1 MLGTLAMATSTAVA
15 QQIPD
20 PDTQIKNKAS
30 GYFRMPG
37 MMDTVFVNSNEITTI
52 VNKKESASI
61 SPGQNIEQRNG
72 QPIILTHTLTNNG
85 NTTSTITLAAANST
99 GDDFDFT
106 DISINTQPGNHTQPK
121 STAPSTSSTSA
132 ANHSVTVDP
141 GETFTFEV
149 SAMVNSNTVA
159 GQTGQITVQAKT
171 QQGQIL
177 SQRANSIEVLQGPS
191 INIQKQ
197 IIEDNPEPGSTLTYR
212 ITGGNNGDQIAN
224 SLPISIDGTSQNKI
238 IVRDKIP
245 ANSTFQQV
253 VNADGGQPLYH
264 LIGQPELTY
273 TTQPPADLSKV
284 EEFAV
289 AFNTLQPGDQF
300 DIQFTVSV
308 NDNAAG
314 VLANTAK
321 LNYNDPVNSNNKSSS
336 AQTNTVQSS
345 LPQKQAE
352 LNYYIDNSYSDTSHA
367 AQPGDNLHLQASAA
381 GCNTNFATQ
390 DTSAITLT
398 SKKTTDTETFD
409 AIETANN
416 SGYFR
421 IIPNVPTRDASDN
434 PVSQNNGIFE
444 TLSNDVITATL
455 PQCSTN
461 QQGTT
466 AKIVIDPHGVVFN
479 GQTDEPVSGA
489 EVTLIDVAGNGNGG
503 NPGAPADV
511 FNKTGNDEISSTQTT
526 SANGRFK
533 FPYVKSSTYRIEI
546 TPPAGYQFPSQLS
559 VSDLPSDKTIREDGS
574 FGNEFELSQSG
585 AITFDTPLDPSAK
598 NTLFIEKTASTENA
612 EIGDFVNYEITVAN
626 NASSVV
632 RDVRVEDMLPFG
644 FRYEKGTALRDGSPL
659 PDPEGDQGP
668 SLTFDIGDISAN
680 GSVTLS
686 YRALLGTGAMK
697 GNGKNTAVAVSDQNI
712 QIQSNEAQH
721 TIDVRGGVFTDKGY
735 IIGKVFADCNEN
747 GVQDPGEPGVPG
759 VRLYLENGS
768 FVVTDSNGQY
778 TFYGINP
785 NKHILKLDNYSLPQG
800 SKLGVLDNRHA
811 GDPSSRF
818 VDLKK
823 GQMHRADFS
832 ICDCDEQTH
841 KRIKQRQEKYSSSA
855 NSEIGTSVDRKI
867 RIDGN
872 RNRSNRKR
880 AQASGVVNNA
890 EIPDLQNAEGAT
902 TPKAN
907 TKRDTT
913 SADTTAQKTLTL
925 EDAMIHEEAELGFIE
940 LQNGDTLG
948 TAQRRIWVKSKMGSS
963 LSLTVNGDTLG
974 GDRISKKSTL
984 SQLDLQAQEYIGVNL
999 SPGENTLTLTEIDP
1013 FGNPRGKKEIT
1024 VFAPGKVE
1032 EIDLHIPV
1040 NDVSADGSSAAVV
1053 QVQLLDKAGIPV
1065 NSQVPVTLDVSAGQ
1079 WQVKDRNPTTPGT
1092 QTYIENG
1099 SQQLKLQSP
1108 TTPQDV
1114 KVRVAIGA
1122 LEETAT
1128 VSFLPDLRPLIAA
1141 GIIEGSIRLNGGA
1154 SIVPSHSADGF
1165 ERELKSLSYSKGNAT
1180 ADARAAF
1187 FLKGKIKGNMLLTAG
1202 FDSEKDDDELFR
1214 DIQPDEFYPVYGE
1227 SSVKGYDAQS
1237 TSRLYVRVERKK
1249 TYALYGDFVTQKR
1262 DPAKSLG
1269 EYNRTQTGLKVHYEK
1284 DWGKINVFGSQA
1296 SSLQRIEEFRGRG
1309 VSGPY
1314 ELQSDNI
1321 LVNSEQ
1327 VELITRDR
1335 NQPSVVIDRKKLRRF
1350 RDYVIELFTGNIMF
1364 NAPVRSADEELNPIF
1379 IRVTYEVRDGGKDYW
1394 IGGADG
1400 QFNITNSF
1408 RMGGSFVEDRNPENS
1423 YRLKSVNSTYEFGEN
1438 TVLIGEI
1445 AESTTEQDGSGR
1457 GGRLELQ
1464 HRGDM
1469 VDGRIFAG
1477 QTNDDFVNRSSQLGQ
1492 ARTEVGARGSVKLT
1506 SSTNIETE
1514 FLYNSND
1521 TLNTNTTGGL
1531 INVQQQFTPDIRGE
1545 LGVRYSDQN
1554 QSQASSGSGQDVTNK
1569 NIRSKVTVGVPKV
1582 DGATVFG
1589 EYEQDVTEWD
1599 RRLIAMGSDYSFKNR
1614 GKIYARHEF
1623 ISSALG
1629 QYNLDGSQ
1637 RRQNTVVGLDASY
1650 MQNGRVYSEY
1660 RVDNAFDG
1668 RNAQAAIGLRN
1679 RFEVREGL
1687 GITAGLERIFS
1698 LSGNPGNEGTS
1709 ISTGVDYTTNPLWKA
1724 TARAEARFS
1733 NNANSYLN
1741 TLGYGRKISPNWTFL
1756 GKNIFS
1762 LQTSSNAGTANRIQQ
1777 RLRFGFAYRQAKQNR
1792 WDGLGRYELK
1802 YEQNGQYGGDF
1813 NRLVHIFSTNL
1824 NFNPN
1829 ADWTHSARFSA
1840 KKVGESSAE
1849 FDSNS
1854 LTMLMSARTMY
1865 DITRKLDGGVN
1876 ASFMTDAGFGSK
1888 DYGAGLEVGY
1898 VVKRN
1903 LRLAVGFNVFG
1914 FEDRDLA
1921 ASNYTRKG
1929 IYLGFSYKFDER
1941 LFRGLTPDA
1950 SKRKKKLYN
1959 TCGNCNSPEPEQPQK
1974 AMQLPEPEIEMSGI
1988 QPIEFKAPEFEVRK
2002 HKPLTTLP
2010 KDIHFASDADTL
2022 SSASKEMLQLV
2033 ADFLNQQEEFTLE
2046 ITGHTDSRASY
2057 QYNLGL
2063 SKSRAE
2069 SVQEY
2074 LVSLGV
2080 DESSVQFEGLS
2091 EWQSETGQETDM
2103 VDRAMNRRVELNFE
2117 IPNANVRFIPQ
2128 LNDLQI
2134 NGNAGSN
2141 IAELDY
2147 LFNTEISAVPDRLH
2161 FKDDTLSAASKYLLQ
2176 RICLALTYYPE
2187 ASVTFMMNNNQ
2198 TRQHKQRLESF
2209 LQQSGADMS
2218 RVDVQLTTGGT
2229 NEHENEMVVVRYS
2242 GESRLSPIS
2251 REHNISLEQDSA
2263 VKPMLV
2269 KLLDLLQKRQ
2279 DHLLIKND
2287 PNKLTENRQ

>member
-1 MLGTLAMATSTAVA
+1 MVVALAASTAVA
-15 QQIPD
+15 QQSPA
-20 PDTQIKNKAS
+20 PNTHIKNKAS
-30 GYFRMPG
+30 GYFTIPG
-37 MMDTVFVNSNEITTI
+37 NTDTVRVSSNELTTI
-52 VNKKESASI
+52 VNKKESVVI
-61 SPGQNIEQRNG
+61 GPDHNVVERRGQLRTF
-72 QPIILTHTLTNNG
+72 THTLSNTG
-85 NTTSTITLAAANST
+85 NTASTITVTVSN
-99 GDDFDFT
+99 GNNDDFDFANL
-106 DISINTQPGNHTQPK
+106 SIKPQSTNQPQPK
-121 STAPSTSSTSA
+121 AASSAAPQTPVSSSTVTINPSDTVSFKVSTIVNNSA
-132 ANHSVTVDP
+132 K
-141 GETFTFEV
+141 
-149 SAMVNSNTVA
+149 A
-159 GQTGQITVQAKT
+159 GDMGKIIIQAQT
-171 QQGQIL
+171 QQNQVL
-177 SQRANSIEVLQGPS
+177 SQTTNTIQVLQGPTIS
-191 INIQKQ
+191 IQKQ
-197 IIEDNPEPGSTLTYR
+197 AIQQNPEPGKILTYR
-212 ITGGNNGDQIAN
+212 ITGGNNGDQVAKK
-224 SLPISIDGTSQNKI
+224 LLISVDGNSQNKVV
-238 IVRDKIP
+238 VRDQIP
-245 ANSTFQQV
+245 ANSTFQQIV
-253 VNADGGQPLYH
+253 DADGGQPLYH
-264 LIGQPELTY
+264 LIGEPEFTY
-273 TTQPPADLSKV
+273 TTQRPTDLSKV
-284 EEFAV
+284 DEFAI
-289 AFNTLQPGDQF
+289 AFDALQPGEQL
-300 DIQFTVSV
+300 DIQFDVSV

-314 VLANTAK
+314 VLENTAQ
-321 LNYNDPVNSNNKSSS
+321 LNYNDPINSNNKNNS
-336 AQTNTVQSS
+336 AQTNTVQTS
-345 LPQKQAE
+345 LPQKQAK
-352 LNYYIDNSYSDTSHA
+352 LNYYIDNSYSDTSYA
-367 AQPGDNLHLQASAA
+367 TQLGDNLHLQASAA
-381 GCNTNFATQ
+381 GCNANFATQ
-390 DTSAITLT
+390 DTSEITLT

-409 AIETANN
+409 AIETSNN

-421 IIPNVPTRDASDN
+421 IIPNVPTRDASNN
-434 PVSQNNGIFE
+434 PVNQDNGIFE
-444 TLSNDVITATL
+444 TLSNDVITATM
-455 PQCSTN
+455 PQCNN
-461 QQGTT
+461 QKSTT
-466 AKIVIDPHGVVFN
+466 ANIVVDPHGVVFN
-479 GQTDEPVSGA
+479 SQTGEPVSGA
-489 EVTLIDVAGNGNGG
+489 EVTLIDVTGNGNGG

-511 FNKTGNDEISSTQTT
+511 FNKTGNNEINSTQTT
-526 SANGRFK
+526 SENGQFR

-546 TPPAGYQFPSQLS
+546 SPPAGYQFPSQLS
-559 VSDLPSDKTIREDGS
+559 ASELPSDKTVREETS
-574 FGNEFELSQSG
+574 FGKEFVFSQPG
-585 AITFDTPLDPSAK
+585 AITFDTPLDPSTDG
-598 NTLFIEKTASTENA
+598 TLFIEKTASTENA

-644 FRYEKGTALRDGSPL
+644 FRYEKGTTLRDGSPIAD
-659 PDPEGDQGP
+659 PDGDQGP
-668 SLTFDIGDISAN
+668 SLTFNIGDIPAN

-697 GNGKNTAVAVSDQNI
+697 GDGKNTAVAVSDRSI
-712 QIQSNEAQH
+712 QIQSNQAQH

-747 GVQDPGEPGVPG
+747 GVQDPGELGVPG

-785 NKHILKLDNYSLPQG
+785 NKHILKLDNYSLPEG

-832 ICDCDEQTH
+832 VCDCDEQTH
-841 KRIKQRQEKYSSSA
+841 KRIKQRQKKYSSSA
-855 NSEIGTSVDRKI
+855 NSEIGSSVSKKI
-867 RIDGN
+867 RVEDN

-880 AQASGVVNNA
+880 AKASGVVGNTKTPELKNSD
-890 EIPDLQNAEGAT
+890 EST
-902 TPKAN
+902 TPKTN
-907 TKRDTT
+907 IK
-913 SADTTAQKTLTL
+913 SDTTAADSTVKKQLTL
-925 EDAMIHEEAELGFIE
+925 EEAMIQEEAELGFIG
-940 LQNGDTLG
+940 LQNGDTLR
-948 TAQRRIWVKSKMGSS
+948 TAQRRIWVKSKMGAS
-963 LSLTVNGDTLG
+963 LSLAVNGDTLRN
-974 GDRISKKSTL
+974 DRISKKSSL
-984 SQLDLQAQEYIGVNL
+984 SQTNLQAQEYIGVKL
-999 SPGENTLTLTEIDP
+999 SPGKNTLTLTETDP

-1024 VFAPGKVE
+1024 LFAPGKVKQ
-1032 EIDLHIPV
+1032 IDLDVPV
-1040 NDVSADGSSAAVV
+1040 NDVSADGTSAAIV
-1053 QVQLLDKAGIPV
+1053 QVQLLDKTGIPV
-1065 NSQVPVTLDVSAGQ
+1065 SSRVPVTLDVSAGQ
-1079 WQVKDRNPTTPGT
+1079 WKVKDRNPTEPGT

-1099 SQQLKLQSP
+1099 SQRLKLQSP
-1108 TTPQDV
+1108 TAPQDV

-1122 LEETAT
+1122 LEETTT

-1141 GIIEGSIRLNGGA
+1141 GIIEGSIRLNDGA
-1154 SIVPSHSADGF
+1154 SIVPAHSADGF
-1165 ERELKSLSYSKGNAT
+1165 ERELKSLSYKTGNAT

-1187 FLKGKIKGNMLLTAG
+1187 FLKGKIKGNMLLTAA

-1249 TYALYGDFVTQKR
+1249 TYALYGDFETQKR

-1309 VSGPY
+1309 ISGPY

-1321 LVNSEQ
+1321 LVNSER

-1335 NQPSVVIDRKKLRRF
+1335 NQPSVVIDRKKLTRF
-1350 RDYVIELFTGNIMF
+1350 RDYVIEPFTGNIIF
-1364 NAPVRSADEELNPIF
+1364 NAPVRSADEELNPIY
-1379 IRVTYEVRDGGKDYW
+1379 IRVTYEVQDGGKDYW

-1400 QFNITNSF
+1400 QFNITDSF
-1408 RMGGSFVEDRNPENS
+1408 TMGGSFVEDRNPENN
-1423 YRLKSVNSTYEFGEN
+1423 YRLKSVNSTVEFGEN
-1438 TVLIGEI
+1438 TRLIGEI
-1445 AESTTEQDGSGR
+1445 AESTTEQDGDGR

-1464 HRGDM
+1464 HRSNKI
-1469 VDGRIFAG
+1469 DGRLFAG
-1477 QTNDDFVNRSSQLGQ
+1477 QTNEDFVNRSSQLGQ
-1492 ARTEVGARGSVKLT
+1492 ARTEVGARGSIELT
-1506 SSTNIETE
+1506 NSTNLKTE
-1514 FLYNSND
+1514 LLYSSND

-1531 INVQQQFTPDIRGE
+1531 VNVQRQFTPDIRGE

-1554 QSQASSGSGQDVTNK
+1554 QPQGQDITNK
-1569 NIRSKVTVGVPKV
+1569 NIRSKLTVGVPKV

-1599 RRLIAMGSDYSFKNR
+1599 RRLIAMGGNYSFKNR

-1623 ISSALG
+1623 VSSALG

-1660 RVDNAFDG
+1660 RVNDTFDG
-1668 RNAQAAIGLRN
+1668 RSAQAAIGLRN

-1687 GITAGLERIFS
+1687 GITASLERIYS
-1698 LSGNPGNEGTS
+1698 LSGNAGNEGTS
-1709 ISTGVDYTTNPLWKA
+1709 ISTAVDYTTNPLWKA

-1756 GKNIFS
+1756 GKNIFN

-1777 RLRFGFAYRQAKQNR
+1777 RLRFGFAYRQADQNR

-1813 NRLVHIFSTNL
+1813 NRLVHIFSTNV

-1840 KKVGESSAE
+1840 KKVSESSAQ

-1854 LTMLMSARTMY
+1854 LTMLMSGRTMY

-1888 DYGAGLEVGY
+1888 DYGAGFEVGY

-1914 FEDRDLA
+1914 FNDRDLA

-1929 IYLGFSYKFDER
+1929 VYLGFSYKFDER

-1950 SKRKKKLYN
+1950 SKRQKKLYD
-1959 TCGNCNSPEPEQPQK
+1959 TCNKCNSPEQVQEV
-1974 AMQLPEPEIEMSGI
+1974 MQLPEPEVEMPGI
-1988 QPIEFKAPEFEVRK
+1988 QPIEFEAPEFKVNK

-2022 SSASKEMLQLV
+2022 SNASKEMLQLV
-2033 ADFLNQQEEFTLE
+2033 ANFLNKQEEFTLE
-2046 ITGHTDSRASY
+2046 IIGHTDSRASY

-2063 SKSRAE
+2063 SKRRAE

-2080 DESSVQFEGLS
+2080 NKNSVEFEGLS
-2091 EWQSETGQETDM
+2091 EWQSETSKESDM
-2103 VDRAMNRRVELNFE
+2103 IDRAMNRRVELNFE

-2134 NGNAGSN
+2134 SSDTGTD
-2141 IAELDY
+2141 IAKLDY
-2147 LFNTEISAVPDRLH
+2147 LFNTEITAVPDRIH

-2176 RICLALTYYPE
+2176 RIHLALSYYPE
-2187 ASVTFMMNNNQ
+2187 TSVTFMMNNNQ
-2198 TRQHKQRLESF
+2198 TEQHKQQLKSF
-2209 LQQSGADMS
+2209 LQQAGTDMN
-2218 RVDVQLTTGGT
+2218 RVDIQLDTGGT
-2229 NEHENEMVVVRYS
+2229 NRQSEEMVVVKYS

-2251 REHNISLEQDSA
+2251 QDHNIGLEQDQS
-2263 VKPMLV
+2263 VKPILSKLF
-2269 KLLDLLQKRQ
+2269 KLLSKRE
-2279 DHLLIKND
+2279 DHLLISSSN
-2287 PNKLTENRQ
+2287 Q